1 MKMRYNKDE
10 LGKFKHHLSQLEYEI
25 VCITDN
31 IKKDIKLATSILSKY
46 NSGFINNIIQELLI
60 PLEGS
65 VYEVLEDYDRDFYY
79 KLPRQIMFN
88 KTCIIFHYNDY
99 DNYFTGTFTITIG
112 EKEFSS
118 FKELVTYL
126 EENLDDIW

>member
-10 LGKFKHHLSQLEYEI
+10 LGEFKHHLHQLEH
-25 VCITDN
+25 VITRETDT
-31 IKKDIKLATSILSKY
+31 IKKDINIVISLLHKY

-65 VYEVLEDYDRDFYY
+65 VYEILEDYDRDFFY

-88 KTCIIFHYNDY
+88 KTCIVFHYNDY
-99 DNYFTGTFTITIG
+99 DNYFTGMFTITIG
-112 EKEFSS
+112 EKEFNS
-118 FKELVTYL
+118 FKELVTYM
-126 EENLDDIW
+126 EENLDAI